1 MGEELSSREERVTGG
16 STAPQIPSPSEGE
29 TWSSFFFFICC
40 VHRGEDGGCPPPG
53 RGAGSRQRGGCGL
66 LTPGGKAE
74 ESEREVLLPAPH
86 SQEKLPLP
94 LAFPPHPCSKIVQTG
109 GERWFR
115 NFSFI

>member
-1 MGEELSSREERVTGG
+1 MKSGSPGEARPLKSPAPVKEKLGPPSFSLSAACTEGRMG
-16 STAPQIPSPSEGE
+16 AA
-29 TWSSFFFFICC
+29 
-40 VHRGEDGGCPPPG
+40 PPPG